1 MDTKDHRLEL
11 RLPQHQIE
19 QIDAICQS
27 VDSAFGKSR
36 SEMVRIFITQG
47 LNRYNGKGQKS
58 PTELTLAERLT
69 LFFQLETLNALA
81 PPSGHSTYLPPG
93 NRKREVTRGELI
105 KAVYLNRFFWFFEL
119 DDAALKKISF
129 SLTGDALQTLLN
141 AEPSPQTIDEVTFVS
156 EVIEMFNNIEECLA
170 SDELQ
175 GKSAQ
180 VVRDRADRYN
190 IPLAFSGFP
199 KSMVQLNQ
207 MAALVGWLDV
217 RNGGTYPHVRPSATD
232 NTAAYRVMLDVYRQ
246 ITRNQHLTFES
257 IDDLI
262 SDPRLRA

>member
-11 RLPQHQIE
+11 RLPQHQVE

-27 VDSAFGKSR
+27 IDSAFGKSR
-36 SEMVRIFITQG
+36 SELVRIFITQG

-81 PPSGHSTYLPPG
+81 PPPSLSSYLPPG
-93 NRKREVTRGELI
+93 NRKSEVSRGDLI
-105 KAVYLNRFFWFFEL
+105 KTVYLNRFFWFFEL
-119 DDAALKKISF
+119 DDAVLKKISS

-141 AEPSPQTIDEVTFVS
+141 AEPSPETIEEVTFVS
-156 EVIEMFNNIEECLA
+156 EVIEMFNDIEECLD
-170 SDELQ
+170 SNDVQYE
-175 GKSAQ
+175 SAQ
-180 VVRDRADRYN
+180 VVRNRADRYN

-207 MAALVGWLDV
+207 IAALIDWLDL
-217 RNGGTYPHVRPSATD
+217 RRGGTYLHVRTSSTD

-246 ITRNQHLTFES
+246 ITRNQNLTFEL

-262 SDPRLRA
+262 SDSRLRT